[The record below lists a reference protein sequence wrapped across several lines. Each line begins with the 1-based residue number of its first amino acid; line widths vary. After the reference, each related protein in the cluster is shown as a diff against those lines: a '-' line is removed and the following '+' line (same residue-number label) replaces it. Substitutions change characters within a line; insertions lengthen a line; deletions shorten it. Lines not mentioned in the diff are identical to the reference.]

1 LRLWSVHPQY
11 LDRAG
16 LVALWRE
23 ALLAQAVLRG
33 RTRGYRHHPQLE
45 RFGEHPSPRRAI
57 AEYLRTVLEEADAR
71 GYRFDRTKVGP
82 AVKVSRVAVTAG
94 QLDYEL
100 ALLKDKTKRRAP
112 HWYRRIA
119 GVTTPTPNPVFRR
132 VPGGIA
138 GWERP
143 LVRLATCGGRHTST

>member
-1 LRLWSVHPQY
+1 MRLWSIHPQY

-45 RFGEHPSPRRAI
+45 RFRDHPHPRRAI
-57 AEYLRTVLEEADAR
+57 ASYLLTVLAEAEKR
-71 GYRFDRTKVGP
+71 GYRFDRSKVGP
-82 AVKVSRVAVTAG
+82 PWKVSRVPVAAG

-100 ALLKDKTKRRAP
+100 ALLKAKTRRRAP
-112 HWYRRIA
+112 QWYRRIA
-119 GVTTPTPNPVFRR
+119 RVLAPLPNPAFRR

-138 GWERP
+138 SWERP
-143 LVRLATCGGRHTST
+143 LPGIRRPRRSGSA